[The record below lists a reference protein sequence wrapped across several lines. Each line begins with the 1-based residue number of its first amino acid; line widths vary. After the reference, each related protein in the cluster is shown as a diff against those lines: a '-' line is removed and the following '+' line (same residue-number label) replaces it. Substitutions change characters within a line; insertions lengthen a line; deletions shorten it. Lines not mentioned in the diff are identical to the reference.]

1 LQFLS
6 DLLQIFIHLDS
17 HLATVIANYGWLTYA
32 ILFAIIFCETGLVVT
47 PFLPGDSLL
56 FIVGAFAANG
66 DINIFIIICTLVVAA
81 ILGDTV
87 NYFIGSRVG
96 DRLSRLENSRWF
108 KKAYLSRT
116 ESFFEKYGAKTIVIA
131 RFVPIV
137 RTYAPFVAGAAKYRY
152 KEFFLFN
159 VLGALL
165 WVISLIMGGYLLGGL
180 AVVKDNLTAIIFLI
194 ILLSI
199 LPILFE
205 LFKARVTKQRDL

>member
-1 LQFLS
+1 VQFLS
-6 DLLQIFIHLDS
+6 DIFQIFIHLDG
-17 HLATVIANYGWLTYA
+17 HLATVIANYGWFTYA
-32 ILFAIIFCETGLVVT
+32 ILFAIIFCETGLVIT

-87 NYFIGSRVG
+87 NYFVGSCVG
-96 DRLSRLENSRWF
+96 DRLYQLENSRWF
-108 KKAYLSRT
+108 KKAYLLRT

-131 RFVPIV
+131 RFIPIV
-137 RTYAPFVAGAAKYRY
+137 RTYAPFVAGAARYRY
-152 KEFFLFN
+152 KEFFMFN

-165 WVISLIMGGYLLGGL
+165 WVISLVVGGYLLGGL

-199 LPILFE
+199 LPVVIE
-205 LFKARVTKQRDL
+205 LFKARVLK

>member
-1 LQFLS
+1 MQFLS
-6 DLLQIFIHLDS
+6 DIFQIFIHLDG
-17 HLATVIANYGWLTYA
+17 HLATVIANYGWFTYA
-32 ILFAIIFCETGLVVT
+32 ILFAIIFCETGLIIT

-87 NYFIGSRVG
+87 NYFVGSCVG
-96 DRLSRLENSRWF
+96 NRLYQSENSRWF
-108 KKAYLSRT
+108 KRAYLLRT

-131 RFVPIV
+131 RFIPIV
-137 RTYAPFVAGAAKYRY
+137 RTYAPFVAGAARYRY
-152 KEFFLFN
+152 KEFFMFN

-165 WVISLIMGGYLLGGL
+165 WVISLVVGGYLLGGL

-199 LPILFE
+199 LPVVIE
-205 LFKARVTKQRDL
+205 LFKARVLK

>member
-1 LQFLS
+1 MQFLS
-6 DLLQIFIHLDS
+6 DIFQIFIHLDG
-17 HLATVIANYGWLTYA
+17 HLATVIANYGWFTYA
-32 ILFAIIFCETGLVVT
+32 ILFAIIFCETGLVIT

-87 NYFIGSRVG
+87 NYFVGSCVG
-96 DRLSRLENSRWF
+96 DRLYQLENSRWF
-108 KKAYLSRT
+108 KKAYLLRT

-131 RFVPIV
+131 RFIPIV
-137 RTYAPFVAGAAKYRY
+137 RTYAPFVAGAARYRY
-152 KEFFLFN
+152 KEFFMFN

-165 WVISLIMGGYLLGGL
+165 WVISLVVGGYLLGGL
-180 AVVKDNLTAIIFLI
+180 AVVKDNLTTIIFLI

-199 LPILFE
+199 LPVVIE
-205 LFKARVTKQRDL
+205 LFKARVLK

>member
-1 LQFLS
+1 MQFLS
-6 DLLQIFIHLDS
+6 DIFQIFIHLDG
-17 HLATVIANYGWLTYA
+17 HLATVIANYGWFTYA
-32 ILFAIIFCETGLVVT
+32 ILFAIIFCETGLVIT

-87 NYFIGSRVG
+87 NYFVGSCVG
-96 DRLSRLENSRWF
+96 DRLYQLENSRWF
-108 KKAYLSRT
+108 KKAYLLRT
-116 ESFFEKYGAKTIVIA
+116 QSFFEKYGAKTIVIA

>member
-6 DLLQIFIHLDS
+6 DALQIFIHLDS
-17 HLATVIANYGWLTYA
+17 HLAAVIASYGWFTYA

-56 FIVGAFAANG
+56 FIVGTFAANG

-205 LFKARVTKQRDL
+205 LFKARITKQRDL

>member
-6 DLLQIFIHLDS
+6 DALQIFIHLDS
-17 HLATVIANYGWLTYA
+17 HLATVIANYGWFTYA

-194 ILLSI
+194 IVLSI

-205 LFKARVTKQRDL
+205 LFKARITKQRDL

>member
-1 LQFLS
+1 MQFLS
-6 DLLQIFIHLDS
+6 DIFQIFIHLDG
-17 HLATVIANYGWLTYA
+17 HLATVIANHGWFTYA
-32 ILFAIIFCETGLVVT
+32 ILFAIIFCETGLVIT

-87 NYFIGSRVG
+87 NYFVGSCVG
-96 DRLSRLENSRWF
+96 DRLYQLENSRWF
-108 KKAYLSRT
+108 KKAYLLRT

-131 RFVPIV
+131 RFIPIV
-137 RTYAPFVAGAAKYRY
+137 RTYAPFVAGAARYRY
-152 KEFFLFN
+152 KEFFMFN

-165 WVISLIMGGYLLGGL
+165 WVISLVVGGYLLGGL

-199 LPILFE
+199 LPVVIE
-205 LFKARVTKQRDL
+205 LFKARVLK

>member
-1 LQFLS
+1 MQFLS
-6 DLLQIFIHLDS
+6 DIFQIFIHLDG
-17 HLATVIANYGWLTYA
+17 HLATVIANYGWFTYA
-32 ILFAIIFCETGLVVT
+32 ILFAIIFCETGLVIT

-87 NYFIGSRVG
+87 NYFVGSCVG
-96 DRLSRLENSRWF
+96 DRLYQLENSRWF

-131 RFVPIV
+131 RFIPIV
-137 RTYAPFVAGAAKYRY
+137 RTYAPFVAGAARYRY
-152 KEFFLFN
+152 KEFFMFN

-165 WVISLIMGGYLLGGL
+165 WVISLVVGGYLLGGL
-180 AVVKDNLTAIIFLI
+180 AVVKDNLTAIIILI
-194 ILLSI
+194 IFLSI
-199 LPILFE
+199 LPVVLEF
-205 LFKARVTKQRDL
+205 FKVRVSK

>member
-1 LQFLS
+1 MQFLS
-6 DLLQIFIHLDS
+6 DIFQIFIHLDV
-17 HLATVIANYGWLTYA
+17 HLATVIANYGWFTYA
-32 ILFAIIFCETGLVVT
+32 ILFAIIFCETGLVIT

-56 FIVGAFAANG
+56 FIVGTFAANG

-87 NYFIGSRVG
+87 NYFVGSCVG
-96 DRLSRLENSRWF
+96 DRLYQLENSRWF
-108 KKAYLSRT
+108 KKAYLLRT

-137 RTYAPFVAGAAKYRY
+137 RTYAPFVAGAARYRY
-152 KEFFLFN
+152 KEFFMFN

-165 WVISLIMGGYLLGGL
+165 WVISLVVGGYLLGGL
-180 AVVKDNLTAIIFLI
+180 AVVKDNLTAIIILI

-199 LPILFE
+199 LPVVLEF
-205 LFKARVTKQRDL
+205 FKSRVSK

>member
-17 HLATVIANYGWLTYA
+17 HLAAVIASYGCFTYA

-56 FIVGAFAANG
+56 FIVGAFAAKG

-205 LFKARVTKQRDL
+205 LFKARITKQRDL

>member
-1 LQFLS
+1 LEFLS
-6 DLLQIFIHLDS
+6 DIFQIFIHLDR
-17 HLATVIANYGWLTYA
+17 HLATVIANYGWATYA

-56 FIVGAFAANG
+56 FIVGTFAATG

-87 NYFIGSRVG
+87 NYFVGSCVG
-96 DRLSRLENSRWF
+96 DRLYQLENSRWF
-108 KKAYLSRT
+108 KKAYLLRT

-137 RTYAPFVAGAAKYRY
+137 RTYAPFVAGAARYRY
-152 KEFFLFN
+152 KEFFMFN

-165 WVISLIMGGYLLGGL
+165 WVISLVVGGYLLGGL
-180 AVVKDNLTAIIFLI
+180 AVVKDNLTAIIILI

-199 LPILFE
+199 LPVVLEF
-205 LFKARVTKQRDL
+205 FKARVSK

>member
-6 DLLQIFIHLDS
+6 DIIQIFIHLDS
-17 HLATVIANYGWLTYA
+17 HLATVIANYGWFTYA

-66 DINIFIIICTLVVAA
+66 DINIVIIICTLVVAA

-152 KEFFLFN
+152 KEFFMFN

-180 AVVKDNLTAIIFLI
+180 PVVKDNLTAIIFLI

-205 LFKARVTKQRDL
+205 LFKARITKQRDL

>member
-1 LQFLS
+1 MQFLS
-6 DLLQIFIHLDS
+6 DIFQIFIHLDG
-17 HLATVIANYGWLTYA
+17 HLATVIANYGWFTYA
-32 ILFAIIFCETGLVVT
+32 ILFAIIFCETGLVIT

-87 NYFIGSRVG
+87 NYFVGSCVG
-96 DRLSRLENSRWF
+96 DRLYQLENSRWF
-108 KKAYLSRT
+108 KKAYLLRT

-131 RFVPIV
+131 RFIPIV
-137 RTYAPFVAGAAKYRY
+137 RTYAPFVAGAARYRY
-152 KEFFLFN
+152 KEFFMFN
-159 VLGALL
+159 GLGALL
-165 WVISLIMGGYLLGGL
+165 WVISLVVGGYLLGGL

-199 LPILFE
+199 LPVVIE
-205 LFKARVTKQRDL
+205 LFKARVLK

>member
-1 LQFLS
+1 MQFLS

-17 HLATVIANYGWLTYA
+17 HLATVIANYGWFTYA

-66 DINIFIIICTLVVAA
+66 DINIFIIVCTLVVAA

-87 NYFIGSRVG
+87 NYFIGSRLG

-205 LFKARVTKQRDL
+205 LIKARITKQRDL

>member
-1 LQFLS
+1 
-6 DLLQIFIHLDS
+6 
-17 HLATVIANYGWLTYA
+17 
-32 ILFAIIFCETGLVVT
+32 
-47 PFLPGDSLL
+47 
-56 FIVGAFAANG
+56 VGAFAANG
-66 DINIFIIICTLVVAA
+66 DINIVIIICTLVVAA

-87 NYFIGSRVG
+87 NYFIGSHVG

-152 KEFFLFN
+152 KEFFMFN

-180 AVVKDNLTAIIFLI
+180 PVVKDNLTAIIFLI

-205 LFKARVTKQRDL
+205 LFKARITKQRDF

>member
-1 LQFLS
+1 VQFLS
-6 DLLQIFIHLDS
+6 DIFQIFIHLDG
-17 HLATVIANYGWLTYA
+17 HLATVIANYGWFTYA
-32 ILFAIIFCETGLVVT
+32 ILFAIIFCETGLVIT

-87 NYFIGSRVG
+87 NYFVGSCVG
-96 DRLSRLENSRWF
+96 DRLYQLENSRWF
-108 KKAYLSRT
+108 KKAYLLRT
-116 ESFFEKYGAKTIVIA
+116 QSFFEKYGAKTIVIA

>member
-1 LQFLS
+1 MQFLS
-6 DLLQIFIHLDS
+6 DIFQIFIHLDG
-17 HLATVIANYGWLTYA
+17 HLATVIANYGWFTYA
-32 ILFAIIFCETGLVVT
+32 ILFAIIFCETGLVIT

-87 NYFIGSRVG
+87 NYFVGSCVG
-96 DRLSRLENSRWF
+96 DRLYQLENSRWF
-108 KKAYLSRT
+108 KKAYLLRT

-131 RFVPIV
+131 RFIPIV
-137 RTYAPFVAGAAKYRY
+137 RTYAPFVAGAARYRY
-152 KEFFLFN
+152 KEFFMFN

-165 WVISLIMGGYLLGGL
+165 WVISLVVGGYLLGGL

-199 LPILFE
+199 LPVVIE
-205 LFKARVTKQRDL
+205 LFKARVLK

>member
-1 LQFLS
+1 MQFLS
-6 DLLQIFIHLDS
+6 DIFQIFIHLDG
-17 HLATVIANYGWLTYA
+17 HLATVIANYGWFTYA
-32 ILFAIIFCETGLVVT
+32 ILFAIIFCETGLVIT

-87 NYFIGSRVG
+87 NYFVGSCVG
-96 DRLSRLENSRWF
+96 DRLYQLENSRWF

-131 RFVPIV
+131 RFIPIV
-137 RTYAPFVAGAAKYRY
+137 RTYAPFVAGAARYRY
-152 KEFFLFN
+152 KEFFMFN

-165 WVISLIMGGYLLGGL
+165 WVISLVVGGYLLGGL

-199 LPILFE
+199 LPVVIE
-205 LFKARVTKQRDL
+205 LFKARVIK

>member
-1 LQFLS
+1 MQFLS
-6 DLLQIFIHLDS
+6 DIFQIFIHLDG
-17 HLATVIANYGWLTYA
+17 HLATVIANYGWFTYA
-32 ILFAIIFCETGLVVT
+32 ILFAIIFCETGLVIT

-87 NYFIGSRVG
+87 NYFVGSCVG
-96 DRLSRLENSRWF
+96 DRLYQLENSRWF
-108 KKAYLSRT
+108 KKAYLLRT

-137 RTYAPFVAGAAKYRY
+137 RTYAPFVAGAARYRY
-152 KEFFLFN
+152 KEFFMFN

-165 WVISLIMGGYLLGGL
+165 WVISLVVGGYLLGGL
-180 AVVKDNLTAIIFLI
+180 AVVKENLTAIIFLI

-199 LPILFE
+199 LPVVLEF
-205 LFKARVTKQRDL
+205 FKSRVSK

>member
-1 LQFLS
+1 VQFLS
-6 DLLQIFIHLDS
+6 DIFQIFIHLDG
-17 HLATVIANYGWLTYA
+17 HLATVIANYGWFTYA
-32 ILFAIIFCETGLVVT
+32 ILFTIIFCETGLVIT

-87 NYFIGSRVG
+87 NYFVGSCVG
-96 DRLSRLENSRWF
+96 DRLYQLENSRWF
-108 KKAYLSRT
+108 KKAYLLRT

-131 RFVPIV
+131 RFIPIV
-137 RTYAPFVAGAAKYRY
+137 RTYAPFVAGAARYRY
-152 KEFFLFN
+152 KEFFMFN

-165 WVISLIMGGYLLGGL
+165 WVISLVVGGYLLGGL

-199 LPILFE
+199 LPVVIE
-205 LFKARVTKQRDL
+205 LFKARVIK

>member
-1 LQFLS
+1 VQFLS
-6 DLLQIFIHLDS
+6 DIFQIFIHLDG
-17 HLATVIANYGWLTYA
+17 HLATVIANYGWFTYA
-32 ILFAIIFCETGLVVT
+32 ILFAIIFCETGLVIA

-87 NYFIGSRVG
+87 NYFVGSCVG
-96 DRLSRLENSRWF
+96 DRLYQLENSRWF
-108 KKAYLSRT
+108 KKAYLLRT

-131 RFVPIV
+131 RFIPIV
-137 RTYAPFVAGAAKYRY
+137 RTYAPFVAGAARYRY
-152 KEFFLFN
+152 KEFFMFN

-165 WVISLIMGGYLLGGL
+165 WVISLVVGGYLLGGL

-199 LPILFE
+199 LPVVIE
-205 LFKARVTKQRDL
+205 LFKARVIK

>member
-1 LQFLS
+1 MQFLS
-6 DLLQIFIHLDS
+6 DIFQIFIHLDG
-17 HLATVIANYGWLTYA
+17 HLATVIANYGWFTYA
-32 ILFAIIFCETGLVVT
+32 ILFAIIFCETGLVIT

-87 NYFIGSRVG
+87 NYFVGSCVG
-96 DRLSRLENSRWF
+96 DRLYQLENSRWF

-131 RFVPIV
+131 RFIPIV
-137 RTYAPFVAGAAKYRY
+137 RTYAPFVAGAARYRY
-152 KEFFLFN
+152 KEFFMFN

-165 WVISLIMGGYLLGGL
+165 WVISLVVGGYLLGGL

-199 LPILFE
+199 LPVVIE
-205 LFKARVTKQRDL
+205 LFKARVLK

>member
-1 LQFLS
+1 MQFLS
-6 DLLQIFIHLDS
+6 DIFQIFIHLDA
-17 HLATVIANYGWLTYA
+17 HLATVIANYGWFTYA
-32 ILFAIIFCETGLVVT
+32 ILFAIIFCETGLVIT

-87 NYFIGSRVG
+87 NYFVGSCVG
-96 DRLSRLENSRWF
+96 DRLYQLENSRWF
-108 KKAYLSRT
+108 KKAYLLRT

-131 RFVPIV
+131 RFIPIV
-137 RTYAPFVAGAAKYRY
+137 RTYAPFVAGAARYRY
-152 KEFFLFN
+152 KEFFMFN

-165 WVISLIMGGYLLGGL
+165 WVISLVVGGYLLGGL

-199 LPILFE
+199 LPVVIE
-205 LFKARVTKQRDL
+205 LFKARVLK

>member
-1 LQFLS
+1 VQFLS
-6 DLLQIFIHLDS
+6 DIFQIFIHLDG
-17 HLATVIANYGWLTYA
+17 HLATVIANYGWFTYA
-32 ILFAIIFCETGLVVT
+32 ILFAIIFCETGLVIT

-87 NYFIGSRVG
+87 NYFVGSCVG
-96 DRLSRLENSRWF
+96 DRLYQLENSRWF
-108 KKAYLSRT
+108 KKAYLLRT

-137 RTYAPFVAGAAKYRY
+137 RTYAPFVAGAARYRY
-152 KEFFLFN
+152 KEFFMFN

-165 WVISLIMGGYLLGGL
+165 WVISLVVGGYLLGGL

-199 LPILFE
+199 LPVVIE
-205 LFKARVTKQRDL
+205 LFKARVLK

>member
-1 LQFLS
+1 LEFLS
-6 DLLQIFIHLDS
+6 DIFQIFIHLDR
-17 HLATVIANYGWLTYA
+17 HLATVIANYGWATYA
-32 ILFAIIFCETGLVVT
+32 ILFAIIFCETGLVIT

-87 NYFIGSRVG
+87 NYFVGSCVG
-96 DRLSRLENSRWF
+96 DRLYQLENSRWF
-108 KKAYLSRT
+108 KKAYLLRT

-137 RTYAPFVAGAAKYRY
+137 RTYAPFVAGAARYRY
-152 KEFFLFN
+152 KEFFMFN
-159 VLGALL
+159 VLGAFL
-165 WVISLIMGGYLLGGL
+165 WVISLVVGGYLLGGL
-180 AVVKDNLTAIIFLI
+180 AVVKDNLTAIIFFI

-199 LPILFE
+199 LPVVIE
-205 LFKARVTKQRDL
+205 LFKARVIK

>member
-1 LQFLS
+1 VQFLS
-6 DLLQIFIHLDS
+6 DIFQIFIHLDG
-17 HLATVIANYGWLTYA
+17 HLATVIANYGWFTYA
-32 ILFAIIFCETGLVVT
+32 ILFAIIFCETGLVIT

-87 NYFIGSRVG
+87 NYFVGSCVG
-96 DRLSRLENSRWF
+96 DRLYQLENSRWF
-108 KKAYLSRT
+108 KKAYLLRT

-131 RFVPIV
+131 RFIPIV
-137 RTYAPFVAGAAKYRY
+137 RTYAPFVAGAARYRY
-152 KEFFLFN
+152 KEFFMFN

-165 WVISLIMGGYLLGGL
+165 WVISLVVGGYLLGGL

-199 LPILFE
+199 LPVVIE
-205 LFKARVTKQRDL
+205 LFKARVIK

>member
-6 DLLQIFIHLDS
+6 DLLQIFIHLDG

-32 ILFAIIFCETGLVVT
+32 VLFAIIFCETGLVVT

-205 LFKARVTKQRDL
+205 LFKARITKQRDL

>member
-1 LQFLS
+1 MQFLS
-6 DLLQIFIHLDS
+6 DIFQIFIHLDG
-17 HLATVIANYGWLTYA
+17 HLATVIANYGWFTYA
-32 ILFAIIFCETGLVVT
+32 ILFAIIFCETGLVIT

-87 NYFIGSRVG
+87 NYFVGSCVG
-96 DRLSRLENSRWF
+96 DRLYQLENSRWF
-108 KKAYLSRT
+108 KKAYLLRT

-131 RFVPIV
+131 RFIPIV
-137 RTYAPFVAGAAKYRY
+137 RTYAPFVAGAARYRY
-152 KEFFLFN
+152 KEFFMFN

-165 WVISLIMGGYLLGGL
+165 WVISLVVGGYLLGGL
-180 AVVKDNLTAIIFLI
+180 AVVKDNLTAIIILI

-199 LPILFE
+199 LPVVLEF
-205 LFKARVTKQRDL
+205 FKSRVSK

>member
-1 LQFLS
+1 MQFLS

-17 HLATVIANYGWLTYA
+17 HLATVIANYGWFTYA

-180 AVVKDNLTAIIFLI
+180 AVVKDNLTEIIFLI

-205 LFKARVTKQRDL
+205 LFKARITKQRDF

>member
-1 LQFLS
+1 MQFLS
-6 DLLQIFIHLDS
+6 DIFQIFIHLDG
-17 HLATVIANYGWLTYA
+17 HLATVIANYGWFTYA
-32 ILFAIIFCETGLVVT
+32 ILFAIIFCETGLVIT

-87 NYFIGSRVG
+87 NYFVGSCVG
-96 DRLSRLENSRWF
+96 DRLYQLENSRWF
-108 KKAYLSRT
+108 KKAYLLRT

-131 RFVPIV
+131 RFIPIV
-137 RTYAPFVAGAAKYRY
+137 RTYAPFVAGAARYRY
-152 KEFFLFN
+152 KEFFMFN

-165 WVISLIMGGYLLGGL
+165 WVISLVVGGYLLGGL

-199 LPILFE
+199 LPVVIE
-205 LFKARVTKQRDL
+205 LFKARVIK

>member
-1 LQFLS
+1 VQFLS
-6 DLLQIFIHLDS
+6 DIFQIFIHLDG
-17 HLATVIANYGWLTYA
+17 HLATVIANYGWFTYA
-32 ILFAIIFCETGLVVT
+32 ILFAIIFCETGLVIT

-87 NYFIGSRVG
+87 NYFVGSCVG
-96 DRLSRLENSRWF
+96 DRLYQLENSRWF
-108 KKAYLSRT
+108 KKAYLLRT

-131 RFVPIV
+131 RFIPIV
-137 RTYAPFVAGAAKYRY
+137 RTYAPFVAGAARYRY
-152 KEFFLFN
+152 KEFFMFN

-165 WVISLIMGGYLLGGL
+165 WVISLVVGGYLLGGL
-180 AVVKDNLTAIIFLI
+180 AVVKENLTAIIFLI

-199 LPILFE
+199 LPVVIE
-205 LFKARVTKQRDL
+205 LFKARVLK